1 MKIILI
7 AKYSVSTYVGH
18 IDNILYKGIT
28 KAYFQ
33 NIEMQHAY
41 QVPELICPKVLH

>member
-7 AKYSVSTYVGH
+7 AKYSVSKYVGY
-18 IDNILYKGIT
+18 IDNIFYKGVA

-33 NIEMQHAY
+33 NIEM
-41 QVPELICPKVLH
+41 